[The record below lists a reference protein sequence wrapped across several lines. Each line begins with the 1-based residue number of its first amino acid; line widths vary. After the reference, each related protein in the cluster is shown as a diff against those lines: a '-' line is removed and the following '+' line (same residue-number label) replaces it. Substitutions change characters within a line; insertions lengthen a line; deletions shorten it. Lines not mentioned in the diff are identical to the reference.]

1 MVFAFA
7 GDSTITT
14 DEPAEAS
21 VPVSISVTVVLFVRF
36 AAVFRAAI
44 SVYRFLAFL
53 HRRRQ
58 ASPFDQRAQIFGRD
72 APVDL
77 NQRPFDQVLELEW
90 GDRPCARE
98 GE

>member
-1 MVFAFA
+1 M
-7 GDSTITT
+7 ST
-14 DEPAEAS
+14 
-21 VPVSISVTVVLFVRF
+21 SVTVVFRVRF

-53 HRRRQ
+53 RRRRQ
-58 ASPFDQRAQIFGRD
+58 TSPFDQRAEIFGRD
-72 APVDL
+72 TAVDL

-90 GDRPCARE
+90 GDRARTRE